1 MLGGART
8 LAQAKVEELIEMEE
22 AYISTDDQAFLSELA
37 AVVKKLGQRF
47 DAPLIRSLLSSYYGT
62 VVRSISNAVPKAVML
77 FMVRASHDGVYA
89 CLFDRIARQ
98 PPAGLL
104 DEPPEM
110 ETKRRGDVEL
120 LAKLRAAR
128 TALESLA

>member
-1 MLGGART
+1 
-8 LAQAKVEELIEMEE
+8 
-22 AYISTDDQAFLSELA
+22 
-37 AVVKKLGQRF
+37 
-47 DAPLIRSLLSSYYGT
+47 
-62 VVRSISNAVPKAVML
+62 
-77 FMVRASHDGVYA
+77 VRASHDGVYA

-98 PPAGLL
+98 PPAGLLDADPEAPRKGDNEDRPPASPFLGLL